1 MYKYQEISE
10 KIRKKILMGNYKAG
24 SLLPDQN
31 QLAEDFNT
39 TRITIRKAIQALIIE
54 GLVYTKRGAGTFV
67 RKDYLQNLDDMGS
80 QIDKPLGTTATHP
93 DKDVS
98 SKVLLLDARLPS
110 KVEQEGL
117 MISPTDPVYVI
128 ERVRFVDG
136 ELFGWEHTIMPT
148 QVAPI
153 TMDVLKNSIYRY
165 LTQKCHLTIS
175 GSHRI
180 VVAAKATQKDVEAMG
195 VAIGEP
201 VLIIKQVSY
210 LEDGEPFEFSE
221 SHFPYQTGKVIAD
234 INLNK

>member
-1 MYKYQEISE
+1 MYKYEKISNE
-10 KIRKKILMGNYKAG
+10 IRKKILSGNYKAG
-24 SLLPDQN
+24 GLLPDQN

-54 GLVYTKRGAGTFV
+54 GIVYTKRGAGTFV

-80 QIDKPLGTTATHP
+80 KIDKPLGTTATHP
-93 DKDVS
+93 DKKVT

-110 KVEQEGL
+110 EEEQEGL
-117 MISPTDPVYVI
+117 MISSTDPVYII
-128 ERVRFVDG
+128 ERVRYVNG

-148 QVAPI
+148 QVAQI
-153 TMDVLKNSIYRY
+153 SMEVLKGSIYRY
-165 LTQKCHLTIS
+165 LTQECHLTIS

-180 VVAAKATQKDVEAMG
+180 VVAAKATKKDEEAMG
-195 VAIGEP
+195 VKKDDP

-221 SHFPYQTGKVIAD
+221 SHFPYQTGRVVAD
-234 INLNK
+234 INLNN